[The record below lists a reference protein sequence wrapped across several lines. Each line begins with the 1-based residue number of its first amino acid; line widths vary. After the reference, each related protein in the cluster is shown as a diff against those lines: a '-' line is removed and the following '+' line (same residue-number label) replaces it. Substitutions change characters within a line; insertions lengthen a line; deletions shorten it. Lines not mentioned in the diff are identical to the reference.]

1 MFKTDDNSKRNFMIF
16 TEDNS
21 FINIEL
27 QLMIKLK
34 NNIKV
39 IENN

>member
-1 MFKTDDNSKRNFMIF
+1 MIF